1 MKLFCAKQ
9 TNDDD
14 DVAVAVAVAVAV
26 TVDAS
31 VGSKVHEKLQNTRP
45 CEVSIPL

>member
-14 DVAVAVAVAVAV
+14 DEVAVAVAVAV